1 MNELQ
6 QTDEWIAARLGK
18 VTASRI
24 ADMLATTKT
33 GWGASRKNLMAEL
46 ISERGTGTQYPHYV
60 SPEMKR
66 GIDMQPMA
74 VAEYEKRAK
83 ILVGPIGF
91 VPHPRIAMAGCSPDG
106 LVGDDGL
113 VEFKCPNTWT
123 HIEMLRTKTIESRYV
138 LQMQFQLACTN
149 RHFVDFVSYDD
160 RMKSAQQYICIRC
173 PRNDKTITMIEAET
187 IKFLGEIEQ
196 YMDALDME
204 YPG

>member
-1 MNELQ
+1 MSELQ

-66 GIDMQPMA
+66 GIEMQPIA

-113 VEFKCPNTWT
+113 VEFKCPN
-123 HIEMLRTKTIESRYV
+123 
-138 LQMQFQLACTN
+138 
-149 RHFVDFVSYDD
+149 
-160 RMKSAQQYICIRC
+160 
-173 PRNDKTITMIEAET
+173 
-187 IKFLGEIEQ
+187 
-196 YMDALDME
+196 
-204 YPG
+204 